1 MTCSLIKYD
10 WSIQD
15 KPVLTSISGKAYI
28 TKEDGIFSDCVLY
41 YLYTSNGDYI
51 SMYWSESEARL
62 AAAAR
67 GLECEKKL
75 RPASVSLSYSS
86 DFNAI
91 NDIVL

>member
-1 MTCSLIKYD
+1 MCSLIKYD

-15 KPVLTSISGKAYI
+15 KPVLTSAFGKAYI
-28 TKEDGIFSDCVLY
+28 TKEDGIFSDYVLY
-41 YLYTSNGDYI
+41 YLYASNGDFI
-51 SMYWSESEARL
+51 SIYWSESEARL
-62 AAAAR
+62 AAAAQ

-91 NDIVL
+91 NNIVL